1 MQKTAKNFVELL
13 RQGARMWVGMSTYSY
28 VAELE
33 HVAKV
38 KHSNPHSGALPQQIN
53 KILSCFLHCL
63 WASLGY
69 LNQFLNDFI
78 QSGCLVISQSL
89 QFTTMTIITPPSLHQ
104 SHRPQLWSYRITI

>member
-13 RQGARMWVGMSTYSY
+13 RQGARMWGGMSTYSY

-38 KHSNPHSGALPQQIN
+38 KHSNPHSGTLPQQIN

-63 WASLGY
+63 
-69 LNQFLNDFI
+69 
-78 QSGCLVISQSL
+78 
-89 QFTTMTIITPPSLHQ
+89 
-104 SHRPQLWSYRITI
+104 